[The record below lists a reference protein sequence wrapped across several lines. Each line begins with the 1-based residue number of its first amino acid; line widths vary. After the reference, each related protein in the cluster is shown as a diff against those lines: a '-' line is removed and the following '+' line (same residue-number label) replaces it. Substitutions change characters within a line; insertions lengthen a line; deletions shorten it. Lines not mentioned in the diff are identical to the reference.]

1 MEGDASIVSLGD
13 NMSIIKHETIETNE
27 RSNIAYCGTVV
38 RSEANGTFLIGSENK
53 LVTKYTFDKRDL
65 EVQKVGFFKGHSNSV
80 RHVAV
85 SQSNAHLLSTCEDHS
100 LRLWDYRSYEPLI
113 IFTGH
118 HDNVVSA
125 SLLMWLDRRRL
136 RGREHGSELLMG
148 PDPEGLEVLSARV
161 RLIHIA

>member
-1 MEGDASIVSLGD
+1 MSCDFFNDDSYILLTTLEGDASIISLGD
-13 NMSIIKHETIETNE
+13 NMNIIKHETIETNE

-65 EVQKVGFFKGHSNSV
+65 EVSKVGFYKGHSNSV

-113 IFTGH
+113 IFSGH

-125 SLLMWLDRRRL
+125 L
-136 RGREHGSELLMG
+136 
-148 PDPEGLEVLSARV
+148 P
-161 RLIHIA
+161 LIS